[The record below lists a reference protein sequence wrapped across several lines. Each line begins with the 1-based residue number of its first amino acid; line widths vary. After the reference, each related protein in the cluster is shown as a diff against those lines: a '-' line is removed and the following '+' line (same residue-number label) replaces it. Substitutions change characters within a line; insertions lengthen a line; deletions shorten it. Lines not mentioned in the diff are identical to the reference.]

1 MKRAS
6 RSVEA
11 AHPAGAFDSSSLRG
25 AIIRALDAIELG
37 SYREAETI
45 LLAALEDVDIPRRF
59 ECPTCGLRFCWPG
72 ELGDH
77 LRVSHRVDV
86 EAA

>member
-11 AHPAGAFDSSSLRG
+11 ARPAGVLDFTTLRG
-25 AIIRALDAIELG
+25 AIVRALDALEVCN
-37 SYREAETI
+37 YWEASEI

-59 ECPTCGLRFCWPG
+59 ECPKCSLRFCWPG
-72 ELGDH
+72 ELDDH
-77 LRVSHRVDV
+77 LRFSHW
-86 EAA
+86 EAAA